1 MNKTLNTT
9 QDTSRNNIIDARTK
23 LRPAPRLRV
32 LKNPPLAPD
41 EGKIID
47 LYIAARRKQ
56 QAAAAAAEALKPT
69 VLTIV
74 QKRQQ
79 IARRGALV
87 SLDHSY
93 NYHYSAAVTV
103 LAKTL
108 SEQRETERDNG
119 TAKAV
124 VSATVAFEDVRRKD
138 AERRAAAERKAG

>member
-1 MNKTLNTT
+1 MKTPHTT
-9 QDTSRNNIIDARTK
+9 QDTAHNIIDARAK

-32 LKNPPLAPD
+32 LKNPPLSPD
-41 EGKIID
+41 ESKVID
-47 LYIAARRKQ
+47 LYITARRKQ
-56 QAAAAAAEALKPT
+56 QAAAAAADALKPT
-69 VLTIV
+69 VLRIV
-74 QKRQQ
+74 QTRQQ

-93 NYHYSAAVTV
+93 TYHYSAAVTV